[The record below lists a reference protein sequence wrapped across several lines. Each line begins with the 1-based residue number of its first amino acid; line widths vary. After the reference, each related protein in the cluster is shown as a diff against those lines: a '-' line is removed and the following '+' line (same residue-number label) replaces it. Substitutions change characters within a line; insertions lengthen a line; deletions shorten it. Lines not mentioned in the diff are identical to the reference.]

1 MNVAW
6 TRVLHRALERLE
18 PLVWKLTCPV
28 LRGLG
33 LATALGVQSKLMK
46 GNIIETNT

>member
-1 MNVAW
+1 M
-6 TRVLHRALERLE
+6 LGGG
-18 PLVWKLTCPV
+18 PLVWKLTCSV

-33 LATALGVQSKLMK
+33 LATALGYTTIVQSKLMK